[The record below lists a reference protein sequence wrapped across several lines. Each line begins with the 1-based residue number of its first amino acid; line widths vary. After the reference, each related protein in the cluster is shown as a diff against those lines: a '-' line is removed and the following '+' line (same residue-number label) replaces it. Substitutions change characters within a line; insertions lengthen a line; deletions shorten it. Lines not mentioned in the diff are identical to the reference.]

1 MSTSLLDNP
10 GDGSEG
16 ASEATNSNMQIGSL
30 DGLEPPMFDETW
42 DPAGSGKS
50 DSFKFPF
57 CNFGRKMFAK
67 QLCSDLI
74 NDA

>member
-10 GDGSEG
+10 GDGNES

-50 DSFKFPF
+50 D
-57 CNFGRKMFAK
+57 
-67 QLCSDLI
+67 
-74 NDA
+74 